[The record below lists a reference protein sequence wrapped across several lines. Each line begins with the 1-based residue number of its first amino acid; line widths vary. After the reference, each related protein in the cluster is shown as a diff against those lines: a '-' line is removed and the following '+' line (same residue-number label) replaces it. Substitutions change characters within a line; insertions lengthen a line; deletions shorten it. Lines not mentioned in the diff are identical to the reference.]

1 MGRNSYK
8 WFFIKKVLAVVGSWW
23 VLVDI
28 SWLGVGGG
36 GWWWIYFGW
45 WWEVVDGGGWWLSSV

>member
-1 MGRNSYK
+1 MARILINGFLK
-8 WFFIKKVLAVVGSWW
+8 KKVFAVGGWW

-28 SWLGVGGG
+28 SWLVVGGS

-45 WWEVVDGGGWWLSSV
+45 WWEVVGGGGW